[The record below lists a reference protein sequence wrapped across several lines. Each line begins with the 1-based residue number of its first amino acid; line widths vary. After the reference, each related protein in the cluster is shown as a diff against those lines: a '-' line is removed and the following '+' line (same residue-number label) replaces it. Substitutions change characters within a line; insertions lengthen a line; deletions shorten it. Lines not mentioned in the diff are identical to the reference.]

1 MNQLDVPN
9 VGYTNASVLGYLRI
23 ASAPRHFVFT
33 HAISNSSKSVRI
45 TIGGS
50 AINELT
56 NVTWLIPDY
65 AVRMTN
71 SANVGWV
78 FIVYDVINTVTR
90 LFYSSATGLV
100 ATRDTSTGS
109 ALEINLL
116 AVASTISPEDLKIYL
131 YPNRVQITS
140 RQLDKDGII
149 ITTLAEMNAQWNIL
163 LGVFVIPIRS
173 LTSGGGTPGVTFDSA
188 PSNYAYHNL
197 YNRFKIT
204 INNTALSSV
213 TLPLCFHDLGGTL
226 TMSITSGIAMFRDA
240 NGEPLGIQIQM
251 SKNWHSATEKWY
263 HLYSNPML
271 AGPGI
276 DTMEL
281 TVAMSRW
288 GQAHAAQHSQL
299 SLIGWTS
306 SRQGGQWQE
315 SSISPVGESI
325 TYDPDQTLNRAMI
338 DDVRPFLSLGT
349 INVNSKWQWTGNI
362 RGADFLVYVATGTT
376 IKRKLG
382 RVRTNYEAHGPT
394 ITNVGFDAISY
405 LDEIQSN
412 IKSSIGQLQ

>member
-1 MNQLDVPN
+1 
-9 VGYTNASVLGYLRI
+9 
-23 ASAPRHFVFT
+23 
-33 HAISNSSKSVRI
+33 
-45 TIGGS
+45 
-50 AINELT
+50 
-56 NVTWLIPDY
+56 
-65 AVRMTN
+65 
-71 SANVGWV
+71 
-78 FIVYDVINTVTR
+78 
-90 LFYSSATGLV
+90 
-100 ATRDTSTGS
+100 
-109 ALEINLL
+109 
-116 AVASTISPEDLKIYL
+116 
-131 YPNRVQITS
+131 
-140 RQLDKDGII
+140 
-149 ITTLAEMNAQWNIL
+149 
-163 LGVFVIPIRS
+163 
-173 LTSGGGTPGVTFDSA
+173 
-188 PSNYAYHNL
+188 
-197 YNRFKIT
+197 
-204 INNTALSSV
+204 
-213 TLPLCFHDLGGTL
+213 
-226 TMSITSGIAMFRDA
+226 MSITSGIAMFRDTK
-240 NGEPLGIQIQM
+240 GEPLGIQIQM

-349 INVNSKWQWTGNI
+349 INVNTKWQWSGNVG
-362 RGADFLVYVATGTT
+362 GADFLVYVATGTT

-405 LDEIQSN
+405 LNEIQSN
-412 IKSSIGQLQ
+412 IRLQLVSSNDILRSYYTLDYTFLKDVSYERLAFFKIAADGYMDNGFSRYAYTTNNTIADFLNPYANSNNYAKNADRGIPLSNSGSSPWVLLYNSLSSRALGTTVLPEWPAHVGFIVRSYKAIIGNATYTTSHINIYISSKWNTRAGFV